1 MGILKTYM
9 FQGLIKI
16 DSQACKNDD
25 EVKKFVFECLDLV
38 IDKDREETVQIRK
51 VERINA

>member
-16 DSQACKNDD
+16 DSQVCKNDE
-25 EVKKFVFECLDLV
+25 EVKKFVHDCLKKIV
-38 IDKDREETVQIRK
+38 IGPEETVQIRK
-51 VERINA
+51 CEKINA